1 MTKYISVF
9 FLIISAVVF
18 GQQSSSSPYSYH
30 HLGLRKYQNTIENKS
45 MGELNVYADSI
56 HLNLVNPAS
65 LSKLALTNYTVGATQ
80 NFTTLSTNSGE
91 GETQRT
97 TFDYIAVGL
106 PIAKKLGVSF
116 GISPFTNVG
125 YDFIQIQT
133 LNNISV
139 ITNNTGDGNINKV
152 FLSTGYEVYKNL
164 SVGLSFQYYF
174 GRLTH
179 SFVKSNFTTSLDFIS
194 GANEENIA
202 SINGINAQ
210 IGLYHFTKLNKKL
223 TLHSSLT
230 FSPKAE
236 LDNEFSRTISIS
248 TTQILTPQISQRKI
262 DLPAMFNVGFAIGE
276 EKKWLIGTEFTTQNA
291 VENGNRFTNINNSSF
306 ERANKFNVGGYF
318 IPQYNSFSSYWS
330 RVTYRAGMRY
340 ENLGLMVNDQSINDF
355 GITFGLGIP
364 LRRYSDA
371 FANFSNINIG
381 FEYGRRGTKNSNL
394 IQEDYFNIS
403 LSLSFN
409 DKWFQRR
416 KYN

>member
-179 SFVKSNFTTSLDFIS
+179 NITEIREVDNILLQT
-194 GANEENIA
+194 NEENIA

-236 LDNEFSRTISIS
+236 MSDDFSRRLSIS
-248 TTQILTPQISQRKI
+248 QIESIELNNETRKI

-340 ENLGLMVNDQSINDF
+340 ENLGLMVNNQSINDF

>member
-1 MTKYISVF
+1 
-9 FLIISAVVF
+9 
-18 GQQSSSSPYSYH
+18 
-30 HLGLRKYQNTIENKS
+30 
-45 MGELNVYADSI
+45 
-56 HLNLVNPAS
+56 
-65 LSKLALTNYTVGATQ
+65 
-80 NFTTLSTNSGE
+80 
-91 GETQRT
+91 
-97 TFDYIAVGL
+97 
-106 PIAKKLGVSF
+106 
-116 GISPFTNVG
+116 
-125 YDFIQIQT
+125 
-133 LNNISV
+133 
-139 ITNNTGDGNINKV
+139 
-152 FLSTGYEVYKNL
+152 
-164 SVGLSFQYYF
+164 
-174 GRLTH
+174 
-179 SFVKSNFTTSLDFIS
+179 
-194 GANEENIA
+194 
-202 SINGINAQ
+202 
-210 IGLYHFTKLNKKL
+210 
-223 TLHSSLT
+223 
-230 FSPKAE
+230 
-236 LDNEFSRTISIS
+236 
-248 TTQILTPQISQRKI
+248 
-262 DLPAMFNVGFAIGE
+262 MFNVGFAIGE

>member
-1 MTKYISVF
+1 
-9 FLIISAVVF
+9 
-18 GQQSSSSPYSYH
+18 
-30 HLGLRKYQNTIENKS
+30 

-80 NFTTLSTNSGE
+80 NFTTLSTTSSE

-133 LNNISV
+133 SNNINV
-139 ITNNTGDGNINKV
+139 ITNNTGEGNINKV

-179 SFVKSNFTTSLDFIS
+179 NITEIREVDTILLQ
-194 GANEENIA
+194 ANEENIA

-210 IGLYHFTKLNKKL
+210 IGLYHFVKVNNKL
-223 TLHSSLT
+223 TLHSSIT

-236 LDNEFSRTISIS
+236 LDNEFSKKISIS
-248 TTQILTPQISQRKI
+248 QNESLQLNNETRKI
-262 DLPAMFNVGFAIGE
+262 DLPAMFNAGFAIGE

-291 VENGNRFTNINNSSF
+291 VENGNRLTNINNSSF

-318 IPQYNSFSSYWS
+318 IPKYNSFSSYWS

-364 LRRYSDA
+364 LRRYTDA
-371 FANFSNINIG
+371 FANFSNVNIG

>member
-179 SFVKSNFTTSLDFIS
+179 NITEIREVDNILLQT
-194 GANEENIA
+194 NEENIA

-236 LDNEFSRTISIS
+236 MSDDFSRRLSIS
-248 TTQILTPQISQRKI
+248 QIESIELNNETRKI

-371 FANFSNINIG
+371 NFSNINIG

>member
-179 SFVKSNFTTSLDFIS
+179 NITEIREVDNILLQT
-194 GANEENIA
+194 NEENIA

-236 LDNEFSRTISIS
+236 MSDDFSRRLSIS
-248 TTQILTPQISQRKI
+248 QIESIELNNETRKI